1 MGRRSPQTLAKRL
14 REQAMQEKR
23 ERKQQKRAAAAA
35 ARSGKSTAPGADPQS
50 DDPALRWVQ

>member
-1 MGRRSPQTLAKRL
+1 
-14 REQAMQEKR
+14 MQEKR

-35 ARSGKSTAPGADPQS
+35 ARSGKPNPSGADAQS